1 MSIAERVQK
10 LSEVQ
15 EKPISEH
22 LTELANRLKI
32 VVIALLV
39 TCSVGFLPSDPRGF
53 LDPIN
58 NYHPIISLMML
69 KIRHDFLP
77 AGATLIASGLVDTI
91 FVYMYLT
98 LLIGVVL
105 SSPIIAY
112 ELYMYIKPA
121 LYPHERKHLLAYT
134 GSFIGLF
141 LLGLI
146 MAYFLIIPL
155 TFKILVWFINSG
167 GAVPFIGIRD
177 FYNWVLT
184 LLLASGIFYTL
195 PVFIVMLVQYGIIPA
210 QSLAGKKKLMI
221 YFALFIIL
229 NVITPDPTP
238 ITATII
244 LIPFIVIFEVA
255 ALAAKRI
262 DEGRKKAG
270 YPYGPPKVGV
280 AVCKFCG
287 GNVFS
292 SFCTVCKKSQ
302 I

>member
-1 MSIAERVQK
+1 MSITERVQK
-10 LSEVQ
+10 LPEVQ

-22 LTELANRLKI
+22 LMELANRLKI

-141 LLGLI
+141 VLGLI

-229 NVITPDPTP
+229 NIITPDPTP

-270 YPYGPPKVGV
+270 YPYGPLKVGV

-292 SFCTVCKKSQ
+292 SFCTVCKRSQ

>member
-1 MSIAERVQK
+1 
-10 LSEVQ
+10 
-15 EKPISEH
+15 
-22 LTELANRLKI
+22 
-32 VVIALLV
+32 
-39 TCSVGFLPSDPRGF
+39 
-53 LDPIN
+53 
-58 NYHPIISLMML
+58 
-69 KIRHDFLP
+69 
-77 AGATLIASGLVDTI
+77 
-91 FVYMYLT
+91 
-98 LLIGVVL
+98 LIGVVL

-112 ELYMYIKPA
+112 ELYAYIKPA

-141 LLGLI
+141 ILGLI

-195 PVFIVMLVQYGIIPA
+195 PVFVVMLVQYGIIPVR
-210 QSLAGKKKLMI
+210 SLAGKKKLMI

-229 NVITPDPTP
+229 IIITPDPTP

-255 ALAAKRI
+255 VLAARI
-262 DEGRKKAG
+262 IDKDHTQTSEAD
-270 YPYGPPKVGV
+270 GPPKIQYSGV
-280 AVCKFCG
+280 VCKFCG

-292 SFCTVCKKSQ
+292 SFCAVCRKSQ